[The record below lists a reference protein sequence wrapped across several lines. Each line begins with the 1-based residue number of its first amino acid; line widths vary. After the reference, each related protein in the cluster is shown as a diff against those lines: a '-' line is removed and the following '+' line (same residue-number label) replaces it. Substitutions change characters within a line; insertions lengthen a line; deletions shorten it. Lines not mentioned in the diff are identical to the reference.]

1 MASAAARRHVR
12 AVFQIALEHNELDKW
27 RGDLDQL
34 VEAVKDPLLLAFLQS
49 PKVHFSDK
57 VKVVRQGCKGAN
69 PLAVNLVLLLVSRGR
84 LNIIGDV
91 AYEYGRMV
99 DEKKGIVHADV
110 VTAVSLSANDQTVL
124 ASRLGE
130 ILKRK
135 IVLSASVSPDIIG
148 GLVIKVGDKLIDG
161 STKSQFTALKKSMG
175 GSVK

>member
-1 MASAAARRHVR
+1 M
-12 AVFQIALEHNELDKW
+12 FQIALEHNELDKW
-27 RGDLDQL
+27 RGDLDQIA
-34 VEAVKDPLLLAFLQS
+34 ESVKDPRVAAFLQS

-57 VKVVRQGCKGAN
+57 VKVVRQGFKGTN
-69 PLAVNLVLLLVSRGR
+69 PLAMNLVLLLVSRGR

-99 DEKKGIVHADV
+99 DEKQDIVHADV
-110 VTAVSLSANDQTVL
+110 VTAMPLSADEETVL
-124 ASRLGE
+124 ARRLGE

-148 GLVIKVGDKLIDG
+148 GLVVKVGDKLIDG
-161 STKSQFTALKKSMG
+161 STKSQFSALRKSMG

>member
-1 MASAAARRHVR
+1 MASAAARRHAR
-12 AVFQIALEHNELDKW
+12 AAFQIALERNELDIW
-27 RGDLDQL
+27 RGDLERL
-34 VEAVKDPLLLAFLQS
+34 SKAVEDPLLFAFLEN
-49 PKVHFSDK
+49 PKVHFESKAK
-57 VKVVRQGCKGAN
+57 VLRQGLAGVN
-69 PLAVNLVLLLVSRGR
+69 PMVINLALLLVSRGR
-84 LNIIGDV
+84 LNILNGV
-91 AYEYGRMV
+91 AQEYERMV

-124 ASRLGE
+124 VSRLGE

-135 IVLSASVSPDIIG
+135 IVLIASVSPDIIG